1 MSKRLVALLAG
12 IAMLSTAV
20 LAQSAKAAPAP
31 PKSEMI
37 YFVMLDRFANGD
49 TSNDFGSAG
58 SNAQV
63 WQSGLL
69 KSDSG
74 YYHGGDIK
82 GVSNQIPYIK
92 NLGFTA
98 IWVTPIVRQN
108 TTQGGSAA
116 YHGYWG
122 LGFDQVD
129 SHLGTMQDWKDFVN
143 AAHAAGLKVIL
154 DIVINHTGDIIKYG
168 TGNYSYESSTTA
180 PYKTSTGTVFDPKT
194 VAGLSTFPTLS
205 PTVSFTKR
213 PYVESW
219 ATNIKS
225 PSWLNNVVNYH
236 NRGDSTWSGESVQ
249 WGDFY
254 GLDDLFTESPAVVN
268 GFTSVYQNWINNT
281 GVDGFRID
289 TAKHVNEAFWKSF
302 LPAMR
307 SAASSTGKSN
317 FPMWGE
323 VWDGNVY
330 NTSYW
335 IKNAGYNEVLDFPFQ
350 GRALDFVNN
359 RNSWAMASL
368 FNDDDLYVTENT
380 TANNLG
386 TFLGNHDMGRVGLFL
401 SQATTN
407 TTTMLSRDKLAHAL
421 MFGVRGNPI
430 VYYGD
435 EFGLRGTGGDKA
447 SRQDLFATQV
457 SSWRTEPRIGGTS
470 IGTKSSFDT
479 TNPLQATIRSLTS
492 LRANNS
498 AFSTG
503 PKVVRISDA
512 GLLIISS
519 IDPITRIEHIAMFNT
534 NSATATATASLSTS
548 SPKWTLLTG
557 TGTVTSSLKVA
568 TMKPTAFGYGF
579 FKASIP
585 VPTPSSVAV
594 TMNSPTTNNN
604 DSSLI
609 TLSARVTGSEY
620 NSVEFFVQTSAGGAW
635 QSLGAD
641 DMPTVNDG
649 SGTQA
654 GLYRAMP
661 LKSQFAKGATLNFRA
676 VVTGVG
682 GVTSTSPTVSYTN
695 N

>member
-1 MSKRLVALLAG
+1 MLITGVVAQG
-12 IAMLSTAV
+12 
-20 LAQSAKAAPAP
+20 AKAAVAP

-37 YFVMLDRFANGD
+37 YFVMLDRFSNGN
-49 TSNDFGSAG
+49 TSNDYGSAG
-58 SNAQV
+58 SSSAV
-63 WQSGLL
+63 WQSGLNR
-69 KSDSG
+69 SDAG

-82 GVSNQIPYIK
+82 GVANQIPYIK
-92 NLGFTA
+92 GLGFTA

-129 SHLGTMQDWKDFVN
+129 SHLGTLQDWKDFVN

-154 DIVINHTGDIIKYG
+154 DIVINHTGDTIKYG

-180 PYKTSTGTVFDPKT
+180 PYKTSAGATFDPKLF
-194 VAGLSTFPTLS
+194 AGLSTFPTLS
-205 PTVSFTKR
+205 PTVSFTKK

-236 NRGDSTWSGESVQ
+236 NRGDTTWSGESEQ
-249 WGDFY
+249 WGDFF
-254 GLDDLFTESPAVVN
+254 GLDDLFTESPTVVN
-268 GFTSVYQNWINNT
+268 GWISVYQNWIINT

-289 TAKHVNEAFWKSF
+289 TAKHVNEAFWNSF

-307 SAASSTGKSN
+307 TAANSTGKSS

-323 VWDGNVY
+323 VWDGNVN

-335 IKNAGYNEVLDFPFQ
+335 MKNAGWTELLDFPFQ
-350 GRALDFVNN
+350 GRAVDFVNN
-359 RNSWAMASL
+359 RNSSSMTSL
-368 FNDDDLYVTENT
+368 FNDDDLYVTANSS
-380 TANNLG
+380 ANNLG

-447 SRQDLFATQV
+447 ARQDLFATQV
-457 SSWRTEPRIGGTS
+457 SSWKTEPRIGGTA
-470 IGTKSSFDT
+470 IGTNSSFAT
-479 TNPLQATIRSLTS
+479 TNPLQTTLRSLTA
-492 LRANNS
+492 LRANNP

-503 PKVVRISDA
+503 PKVIRISDA
-512 GLLIISS
+512 GVLIITAL
-519 IDPITRIEHIAMFNT
+519 DPTTRLEHIAMFNT
-534 NSATATATASLSTS
+534 NSSTVTASAALSAS
-548 SPKWTLLTG
+548 SPKWTLLAG

-568 TMKPTAFGYGF
+568 TMKPTGFGYGF
-579 FKASIP
+579 LKASIP
-585 VPTPSSVAV
+585 VPTPSSISVA
-594 TMNSPTTNNN
+594 MNTPVSNTG
-604 DSSLI
+604 DSRLI
-609 TLSARVTGSEY
+609 TLAAKVTGSEY
-620 NSVEFFVQTSAGGAW
+620 NSVEFFVQTSPNGAW

-641 DMPTVNDG
+641 DTPTISDN
-649 SGTQA
+649 SGTLA

-661 LKSQFAKGATLNFRA
+661 LKSQFTKGSTLNFRA

-682 GVTSTSPTVSYTN
+682 GVTATSPVVSYTN

>member
-1 MSKRLVALLAG
+1 MVKRLIALLAG
-12 IAMLSTAV
+12 
-20 LAQSAKAAPAP
+20 LALLLTGVISQSAKAAVIV

-58 SNAQV
+58 SSAPLYQT
-63 WQSGLL
+63 GLL
-69 KSDSG
+69 RTDSG

-82 GVSNQIPYIK
+82 GLASQIAYIK

-129 SHLGTMQDWKDFVN
+129 SHLGTMQDWKDFVT
-143 AAHAAGLKVIL
+143 AAHTAGLKVIL
-154 DIVINHTGDIIKYG
+154 DIVVNHTGDIVKYG
-168 TGNYSYESSTTA
+168 TGNYSYTSSTTA
-180 PYKTSTGTVFDPKT
+180 PYKTASGAIFDPKT
-194 VAGLSTFPTLS
+194 VAGLNTFPALS
-205 PTVSFTKR
+205 ATTSFTKQ
-213 PYVESW
+213 PYVDSW
-219 ATNIKS
+219 ATNAKS

-254 GLDDLFTESPAVVN
+254 GLDDLFTESPTVVN
-268 GFTSVYQNWINNT
+268 GFISTYQNWIANT

-307 SAASSTGKSN
+307 TTASSSGKAS
-317 FPMWGE
+317 FPMWAE

-335 IKNAGYNEVLDFPFQ
+335 IKNAGMNEVLDFPFQ

-359 RNSWAMASL
+359 RNSSAMSSL
-368 FNDDDLYVTENT
+368 FNDDDLYVTANT
-380 TANNLG
+380 SANNLG
-386 TFLGNHDMGRVGLFL
+386 TFLGNHDMGRVGLFI
-401 SQATTN
+401 SQGTTN

-421 MFGVRGNPI
+421 MFGIRGNPI

-435 EFGLRGTGGDKA
+435 EFGLRGSGGDKA

-457 SSWRTEPRIGGTS
+457 SAWKTEPRIGGTAIS
-470 IGTKSSFDT
+470 TKSSFAT
-479 TNPLQATIRSLTS
+479 TNPMQGVIKALATM
-492 LRANNS
+492 RANNP

-503 PKVVRISDA
+503 PKVIRISDA
-512 GLLIISS
+512 GILIVSS
-519 IDPITRIEHIAMFNT
+519 IDPTTNIEHIAMFNT
-534 NSATATATASLSTS
+534 NTTTVTATAALSASG
-548 SPKWTLLTG
+548 PKWTLLTG

-568 TMKPTAFGYGF
+568 TMKPTAYGYGF
-579 FKASIP
+579 FKASVP
-585 VPTPSSVAV
+585 VPTPSSVSVA
-594 TMNSPTTNNN
+594 MNSPVTNSG

-620 NSVEFFVQTSAGGAW
+620 NTVEFFVQTSPGGAW

-641 DMPTVNDG
+641 DVPTIGDT
-649 SGTQA
+649 SGTLA
-654 GLYRAMP
+654 GQYRAMP
-661 LKSQFAKGATLNFRA
+661 LKSQFAKGASLSFKA

-682 GVTSTSPTVSYTN
+682 GKTATSPTVTYTN